1 MPETIA
7 LHTEL
12 RPGRELDYE
21 RIHAQIPAE
30 LDTALRDAGV
40 RGWRIWR
47 DGTHLFHLVEVDDY
61 AAMRAALADHP
72 VNVAWQAQMDELLAV
87 PDDYSGQDSG
97 LPLVWRLP

>member
-1 MPETIA
+1 MSETIA
-7 LHTEL
+7 LHTRLKAGAEAEYD
-12 RPGRELDYE
+12 RV
-21 RIHAQIPAE
+21 HAVIPAE
-30 LDTALRDAGV
+30 LDGALREAGV
-40 RGWRIWR
+40 RSWRIWR

-97 LPLVWRLP
+97 LPLDWRLP

>member
-30 LDTALRDAGV
+30 LNTALRDAGV

-47 DGTHLFHLVEVDDY
+47 DGTHLFHLVEVDDC